1 MSTLNVAFA
10 PAIESAARRHH
21 LDPVLLAAV
30 AAQETGGPWARSGR
44 NITGD
49 GGHGHGLFQIDDRWH
64 AFARTAAASDPGRN
78 AEYAA
83 GMLAG
88 LLRRERGD
96 VRRALNAYNAG
107 SPTATGTRTVWGDG
121 RPVGYADSVARH
133 YALLAT
139 TTRTEEQ
146 MGFNLLGAL
155 GGAAQGL
162 ALGGPAGAVA
172 GGIGGGF
179 LGRGSPIS
187 TTGQFDNF
195 GLSAWESGVLAQQD
209 AMNRQMAVF
218 QLGMQRQANDFN
230 MMTDEKSELQRESNA
245 LREVAMEQRKA
256 DISITRE
263 FIRSIA

>member
-1 MSTLNVAFA
+1 MSTLNVTYGA
-10 PAIESAARRHH
+10 AIESAARRHR

-44 NITGD
+44 NMVGD

-64 AFARTAAASDPGRN
+64 AFARTPAAADPARN
-78 AEYAA
+78 ADYAA

-88 LLRRERGD
+88 LLHRYRGD
-96 VRRALNAYNAG
+96 ARRALSAYNTG
-107 SPTATGTRTVWGDG
+107 SPQATGTVTDWGDHH
-121 RPVGYADSVARH
+121 PVGYADSVGRH
-133 YALLAT
+133 YALLAS
-139 TTRTEEQ
+139 TTRTEGQ

-162 ALGGPAGAVA
+162 ALGGPAGAIA
-172 GGIGGGF
+172 GGLGGGL
-179 LGRGSPIS
+179 LGSSSPIS
-187 TTGQFDNF
+187 TTGQLDNL
-195 GLSAWESGVLAQQD
+195 GLSGWESGVLQQQD
-209 AMNRQMAVF
+209 ALNAQMAFF
-218 QLGMQRQANDFN
+218 QLGVQRQANDFN